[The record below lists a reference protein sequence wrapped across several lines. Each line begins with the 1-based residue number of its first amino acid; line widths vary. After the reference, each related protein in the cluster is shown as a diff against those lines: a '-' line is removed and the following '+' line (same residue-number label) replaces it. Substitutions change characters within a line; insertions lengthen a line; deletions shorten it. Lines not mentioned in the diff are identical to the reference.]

1 MSSFRS
7 TSCFS
12 ESERKYTI
20 EGCETNLRLDGRG
33 NADYRP
39 YIVEKCSSN
48 NTSLLVLSNGSSR
61 VYLPNRCTDV
71 VCSVKGEIVRPT
83 LAQPSHGVL
92 EVNVEFFASSS
103 SQQQQKI
110 NKRNK
115 RSDEMNLTQILS
127 TLLGKAIHLD
137 QLCIVP
143 KNYVWKLFVDVFVV
157 SGTGGN
163 ILDACSM
170 AMYTALNV
178 TYLPLVTPLSTQI
191 SRNQQQQHDTITKS
205 SLIIDDLMVDGTT
218 TETIPG
224 ATECPV
230 TVTICRIGK
239 KMVMDCTR
247 LEEECCPMGAASL
260 SVSVDKLRKVCGV
273 HKFGEGSIPFKQLLQ
288 VNAMA
293 VEASVKIFDL
303 IHNAPSI
310 SSNSSEDVIGNNYT
324 VASLFSSPFQI
335 Q

>member
-7 TSCFS
+7 ILCFS

-33 NADYRP
+33 NTDYRP
-39 YIVEKCSSN
+39 YIVEKCSSY
-48 NTSLLVLSNGSSR
+48 NTSLLVLSNGSAR

-83 LAQPSHGVL
+83 LARPSHGVL

-137 QLCIVP
+137 RLCIVP
-143 KNYVWKLFVDVFVV
+143 KNYVWKLFIDVFVV

-170 AMYTALNV
+170 AIYTALNV
-178 TYLPLVTPLSTQI
+178 TYLPLVTPLSTQLP
-191 SRNQQQQHDTITKS
+191 RNQQQLHDANTKS
-205 SLIIDDLMVDGTT
+205 NLVMEDLMVDGTT

-239 KMVMDCTR
+239 KMVMDCTK

-260 SVSVDKLRKVCGV
+260 SVSVDNFRKVCGV

-293 VEASVKIFDL
+293 VDASTKIFDL
-303 IHNAPSI
+303 IHNAPSVSDKSGGEI
-310 SSNSSEDVIGNNYT
+310 VGSNYIA
-324 VASLFSSPFQI
+324 ASLLSGPFQY

>member
-1 MSSFRS
+1 
-7 TSCFS
+7 
-12 ESERKYTI
+12 
-20 EGCETNLRLDGRG
+20 
-33 NADYRP
+33 
-39 YIVEKCSSN
+39 
-48 NTSLLVLSNGSSR
+48 
-61 VYLPNRCTDV
+61 
-71 VCSVKGEIVRPT
+71 
-83 LAQPSHGVL
+83 
-92 EVNVEFFASSS
+92 
-103 SQQQQKI
+103 
-110 NKRNK
+110 
-115 RSDEMNLTQILS
+115 
-127 TLLGKAIHLD
+127 
-137 QLCIVP
+137 
-143 KNYVWKLFVDVFVV
+143 VDVFVV

-191 SRNQQQQHDTITKS
+191 PRNQQQQQQHDTITKS

-260 SVSVDKLRKVCGV
+260 SVSVDKRQKVCGV

-310 SSNSSEDVIGNNYT
+310 TSNSSEEVLENNYT
-324 VASLFSSPFQI
+324 AASLFSSPFQF